1 MAISYVCV
9 AVAEWLESRCGG
21 RKVGGSIL
29 ALAVLFS
36 KKEVDRRHAFLAPT
50 FARQYRTPNKS
61 LTSIHLI
68 KE

>member
-1 MAISYVCV
+1 MAIEHACV

-36 KKEVDRRHAFLAPT
+36 
-50 FARQYRTPNKS
+50 
-61 LTSIHLI
+61 
-68 KE
+68 